1 MRTDYAKFTQCLQG
15 RWKHW
20 SIFKSMY
27 TRFAVAASILFGCST
42 SAHTQ
47 AIDLPTSKQIVRP
60 VPGNPQRLNSLPMS
74 MATSPDGKYVV
85 TVNAGYGTWESGYLQ
100 SLAVTETSSGKLTDF
115 PDERM
120 SLTAKQTMYSGLA
133 FSVDGQHLY
142 ATVASTTDP
151 YAEGRKDLGNGIVV
165 YSFRDGKITPERV
178 IKIPVQK
185 LAQGRK
191 TKLLKEDAGD
201 KAIPFPAAIAVVGGD
216 KGVEHLVVADNLS
229 DDALLIDAES
239 GKILQRF
246 DLSETDAV
254 PSTYPIAVSISR
266 EGTRAF
272 VALWNASEVVEL
284 DLQHGTVGRKLNLL
298 KPHNPIAPGTHPSA
312 LEMSPD
318 GSTMYVAL
326 TNRDTVAAINVA
338 GGGFSVKGYYDTRL
352 PGQTY
357 FGAEP
362 ETLVVNADGS
372 RLYVGNA
379 MSDSIAVLD
388 THRLT
393 TKSVKEGLI
402 EPIGFFPTEWMPM
415 SMAFVNGKLYVATAK
430 GKGTGPNN
438 FPQHESEIDN
448 KQRSMPKREFTYIP
462 TLLYGSLAVLDP
474 AAMEK
479 DMAKWTAEVVDSN
492 RMKAANQKLEFANG
506 KNPIK
511 HVIYIIKE
519 NRTYDQLFGDLQ
531 KDGKPVGNG
540 DPSLTMYGADITPNQ
555 HAMLLQYGVMDNFY
569 DSGEVSG
576 EGHTWSTTAIGTDYL
591 DKTWQ
596 QNYSRKQRTYD
607 YEGMVADGFPIKQR
621 IPDVNEP
628 ASGYLWGD
636 VARHGET
643 LYHFGEFI
651 ESTFC
656 SEKIRSSKQADS
668 SAGVFDS
675 EDKVCDRVAIGP
687 GETIPE
693 AWGGGASKWQFP
705 IPILAYNTATKPELV
720 GHFAPEYP
728 NFNLRVPDQLR
739 ANVFLSHLNGWIAN
753 RNAGKDTMPNFI
765 LLRLGNDHT
774 SGTTPGGPTP
784 KSLVADNDLAI
795 GRVVDAVS
803 HSAYWNDTAF
813 FILEDDAQNGA
824 DHVDAHRSMALIVSK
839 YSPRAKDGS
848 TFVDDRFYT
857 TVSMVRT
864 IEMALGLPPMN
875 NNDAFSSAM
884 EPIFSGPGDQV
895 PFTAAYV
902 NRDNGLI
909 YAVNEKTAPGAHA
922 SSKMDFSHADRA
934 DSQKLNL
941 ILWQDA
947 MGPKPVPR
955 QLTVKQKKKKDDDDD

>member
-1 MRTDYAKFTQCLQG
+1 MRMRSAPVVVIFLLGSAKA
-15 RWKHW
+15 
-20 SIFKSMY
+20 Y
-27 TRFAVAASILFGCST
+27 
-42 SAHTQ
+42 TQ
-47 AIDLPTSKQIVRP
+47 AIDLPTGKQIVRP

-74 MATSPDGKYVV
+74 MAASPDGKYVV
-85 TVNAGYGTWESGYLQ
+85 TVNAGYGTWESGYAQ
-100 SLAVTETSSGKLTDF
+100 SLAVTETSTGKVTDF

-133 FSVDGQHLY
+133 FSGDGQYLY

-151 YAEGRKDLGNGIVV
+151 YGENRKDLGNGIVV
-165 YSFRDGKITPERV
+165 YNFRDGKITPDRV
-178 IKIPVQK
+178 IKIPVQT
-185 LAQGRK
+185 LAPGRK
-191 TKLLKEDAGD
+191 TNLFKEDGEG
-201 KAIPFPAAIAVVGGD
+201 KGIPFPAAIAVISENTGA
-216 KGVEHLVVADNLS
+216 EHLVVADNLS
-229 DDALLIDAES
+229 DDALLIDAKS

-246 DLSETDAV
+246 DLSESDAV
-254 PSTYPIAVSISR
+254 PSTYPIAVAVSKD
-266 EGTRAF
+266 GARAF

-284 DLQHGTVGRKLNLL
+284 NLRRGTVGRKLDLL
-298 KPHNPIAPGTHPSA
+298 KPHSPIAPGTHPSA
-312 LEMSPD
+312 LEMSAD

-326 TNRDTVAAINVA
+326 TNRDTVAAIDVA
-338 GGGFSVKGYYDTRL
+338 GSHFSVKGYFDTRL

-362 ETLVVNADGS
+362 ETLALNADGS

-379 MSDSIAVLD
+379 MSDSVAVLD
-388 THRLT
+388 THKLT
-393 TKSVKEGLI
+393 AKAVKDGLI
-402 EPIGFFPTEWMPM
+402 EPVGFFPTEWMPM
-415 SMAFVNGKLYVATAK
+415 SMTVVDGKLYVATAK

-438 FPQHESEIDN
+438 FPQHEVEIN
-448 KQRSMPKREFTYIP
+448 KKRRTPGKRGFTYIP

-474 AAMEK
+474 AEMEK
-479 DMAKWTAEVVDSN
+479 DIATWTAEVVDSN
-492 RMKAANQKLEFANG
+492 RMKAAAQKLDFADG

-596 QNYSRKQRTYD
+596 QNYGRKQRTYD

-628 ASGYLWGD
+628 ESGYLWGD
-636 VARHGET
+636 VARHGKT

-651 ESTFC
+651 ASTFC
-656 SEKIRSSKQADS
+656 SGKKRVATHADS
-668 SAGVFDS
+668 GAGVFD
-675 EDKVCDRVAIGP
+675 DQVKVCDRVAIQP
-687 GETIPE
+687 GEPIPQ
-693 AWGGGASKWQFP
+693 AWGGGTSKWQFP
-705 IPILAYNTATKPELV
+705 IPILAKNTATKPELV
-720 GHFAPEYP
+720 GHFAVEYP
-728 NFNLRVPDQLR
+728 NFNLRIPDQLR
-739 ANVFLSHLNGWIAN
+739 ANVFLHYLDKWIAN
-753 RNAGKDTMPNFI
+753 RAAGRDEMPDFI

-824 DHVDAHRSMALIVSK
+824 DHVDAHRSMALVVSK
-839 YSPRAKDGS
+839 YAPRAKDGG
-848 TFVDDRFYT
+848 TFVDSRFYT

-864 IEMALGLPPMN
+864 IEMALDLPPMN

-884 EPIFSGPGDQV
+884 ERVFSGPGDQQ
-895 PFTAAYV
+895 PFTATYA

-909 YAVNEKTAPGAHA
+909 YAVNEKTAPGARA
-922 SSKMDFSHADRA
+922 SLKMDFSHADRA
-934 DSQKLNL
+934 DAQKLNV

-947 MGPKPVPR
+947 MGAKPLPP
-955 QLTVKQKKKKDDDDD
+955 QLTVKQKKKKVDDDD

>member
-1 MRTDYAKFTQCLQG
+1 MRMRCAP
-15 RWKHW
+15 
-20 SIFKSMY
+20 
-27 TRFAVAASILFGCST
+27 AVALIFLGSVKAY
-42 SAHTQ
+42 TQ
-47 AIDLPTSKQIVRP
+47 TIDLPTSKQIVRP
-60 VPGNPQRLNSLPMS
+60 APGNPQRLNSLPMS
-74 MATSPDGKYVV
+74 MAASPDGKYVV
-85 TVNAGYGTWESGYLQ
+85 TVNAGYGTWESGYAQ
-100 SLAVTETSSGKLTDF
+100 SLAVTETSTGKVTDF

-133 FSVDGQHLY
+133 FSGDGQYLY

-151 YAEGRKDLGNGIVV
+151 YGENRKDLGNGIVV
-165 YSFRDGKITPERV
+165 YNFRDGKITPDRI
-178 IKIPVQK
+178 IKIPVQT
-185 LAQGRK
+185 LAPGRK
-191 TKLLKEDAGD
+191 TNLFKEDGGV
-201 KAIPFPAAIAVVGGD
+201 KGIPFPAAVAVIHEDAGA
-216 KGVEHLVVADNLS
+216 EHLVVADNLS
-229 DDALLIDAES
+229 DDALLIDAKS

-246 DLSETDAV
+246 DLSESDAV
-254 PSTYPIAVSISR
+254 PSTYPIAVAVSKD
-266 EGTRAF
+266 GARAF

-284 DLQHGTVGRKLNLL
+284 DLRRGTVGRKLDLL
-298 KPHNPIAPGTHPSA
+298 KPHSPIAPGTHPSA
-312 LEMSPD
+312 LEMSAD

-326 TNRDTVAAINVA
+326 TNRDTVAAIDVA
-338 GGGFSVKGYYDTRL
+338 GGHFSVKGYFDTRL

-362 ETLVVNADGS
+362 ETLALNADGS

-379 MSDSIAVLD
+379 MSDSVAVLD
-388 THRLT
+388 THKLT
-393 TKSVKEGLI
+393 SKALKEGLI

-415 SMAFVNGKLYVATAK
+415 SMTVVHGKLYVATAK

-438 FPQHESEIDN
+438 FPQHEVEIN
-448 KQRSMPKREFTYIP
+448 KKRRTPGKRGFTYIP

-474 AAMEK
+474 VEMEK
-479 DMAKWTAEVVDSN
+479 DIATWTAEVVDSN
-492 RMKAANQKLEFANG
+492 RMKAATQKLDFADG

-596 QNYSRKQRTYD
+596 QNYGRKQRTYD

-636 VARHGET
+636 VARHGKT

-651 ESTFC
+651 ASTFC
-656 SEKIRSSKQADS
+656 SGKKHVAAQADS
-668 SAGVFDS
+668 SAGVFDD
-675 EDKVCDRVAIGP
+675 EMKVCDRVAIQP
-687 GETIPE
+687 GEPIPE
-693 AWGGGASKWQFP
+693 AWGGGTSKWQFP
-705 IPILAYNTATKPELV
+705 IPILAKNTATKPELV
-720 GHFAPEYP
+720 GHFAVEYP
-728 NFNLRVPDQLR
+728 NFNLRIPDQLR
-739 ANVFLSHLNGWIAN
+739 ANVFLHYLDKWIAS
-753 RNAGKDTMPNFI
+753 RTAGRDEMPDFI

-803 HSAYWNDTAF
+803 HSAYWNDTTF

-824 DHVDAHRSMALIVSK
+824 DHVDAHRSMALVVSK
-839 YSPRAKDGS
+839 YAPRAKDGG
-848 TFVDDRFYT
+848 TFVDSRFYT
-857 TVSMVRT
+857 TVSMLRT
-864 IEMALGLPPMN
+864 IEMALDLPPMN

-884 EPIFSGPGDQV
+884 ERVFSGPGDQQA
-895 PFTAAYV
+895 FTATYM
-902 NRDNGLI
+902 NRNNGLI
-909 YAVNEKTAPGAHA
+909 YAVNEKTAPGARA
-922 SSKMDFSHADRA
+922 SLKMDFSHADRA
-934 DSQKLNL
+934 DAQKLNV

-947 MGPKPVPR
+947 MGPKPLPP
-955 QLTVKQKKKKDDDDD
+955 QLTVKQKKKKVDDDD

>member
-1 MRTDYAKFTQCLQG
+1 
-15 RWKHW
+15 
-20 SIFKSMY
+20 MY

-656 SEKIRSSKQADS
+656 SEKIRSSQQADS